1 MTSMQADRRRTSSSV
16 RPVPGPAESQRHR
29 LELVIDDE
37 AHGVIGSI
45 KAPVKFLNAIA
56 IVITKNLARE
66 SVVILSDGREIIRQ
80 ADPEAV
86 REFAVEI
93 AKAIDC
99 AHFLK
104 IVETKT

>member
-1 MTSMQADRRRTSSSV
+1 M
-16 RPVPGPAESQRHR
+16 
-29 LELVIDDE
+29 
-37 AHGVIGSI
+37 IGSI